1 MEERISKLK
10 YDFNNVMKIR
20 NTVKNIFE
28 ILQIRIDKLKSFY
41 SEFIKVNQKQIF
53 VFGLDSLRFQSKLID
68 IEYDDMKRLFLAI
81 NNRMYCEYFKLYKIV
96 VEYILENVQD
106 KKVAEIIKVN
116 NFPVYKDLEPFKE
129 YKFEFILEIHEN
141 ILVLVS
147 TIISYLNTKENE
159 LTTYKCKNKLGL
171 NIDNFVTSFNYEIIM
186 IREKVLMFLTYIE
199 FFHKLH
205 TKYLKRFSNKIHLMY
220 THINNDIDF
229 DESLKAENDK
239 RKTTLDSND
248 DDSICNNIVNDS
260 ILYSIDTPRKI
271 LNNTTITDDA
281 SHNNLKKIS
290 SLLQLSLNNKGQSII
305 MSENEIHNNV
315 LDSFLNINMS
325 CDNIIN
331 GEYTP
336 TKNYIEPDALTIL
349 GDEMN
354 SPLETSTNDEDLINI
369 HTPNISNIIEPSNI
383 SNDPLIEIHMQSPE

>member
-1 MEERISKLK
+1 
-10 YDFNNVMKIR
+10 
-20 NTVKNIFE
+20 
-28 ILQIRIDKLKSFY
+28 
-41 SEFIKVNQKQIF
+41 
-53 VFGLDSLRFQSKLID
+53 
-68 IEYDDMKRLFLAI
+68 
-81 NNRMYCEYFKLYKIV
+81 
-96 VEYILENVQD
+96 
-106 KKVAEIIKVN
+106 
-116 NFPVYKDLEPFKE
+116 
-129 YKFEFILEIHEN
+129 
-141 ILVLVS
+141 
-147 TIISYLNTKENE
+147 
-159 LTTYKCKNKLGL
+159 
-171 NIDNFVTSFNYEIIM
+171 
-186 IREKVLMFLTYIE
+186 MFLTYIE

-331 GEYTP
+331 SEYTP
-336 TKNYIEPDALTIL
+336 TKNYIEPDVLTIL
-349 GDEMN
+349 GNEMN
-354 SPLETSTNDEDLINI
+354 SPLETSTTAEDLINI
-369 HTPNISNIIEPSNI
+369 HTPNISDITEQSNI
-383 SNDPLIEIHMQSPE
+383 SNDPLIEIHLQSPE